1 MIDRL
6 RNRKLLYPSEIE
18 HLRQTLYLQG
28 IHEEIG
34 YTPSLNKLEDFLL
47 GDHNWKGAPHTSIGL
62 AERRYLIWITQLTP
76 RDRTLG
82 WGPQEWKSISP
93 RDLKVF
99 FAVLFNYPMSF
110 TMAFYMTLK
119 S

>member
-93 RDLKVF
+93 
-99 FAVLFNYPMSF
+99 
-110 TMAFYMTLK
+110 
-119 S
+119 